1 MMKLTFSG
9 DLALNNLFL
18 DNLDIDNFST
28 DLNDLFINS
37 DLNIVN
43 LEAPIVNK
51 LNPIDKIGTHL
62 STDGRICDFLSK
74 INTDLVTLAN
84 NHILDHGVSG
94 LENTISNLDKS
105 KINYLGAGSD
115 LYSASKAFI
124 VDKNNI
130 KVGIL
135 NIAENEFSNSYNN
148 SPGANPLDIISN
160 SQQIINTKKNVD
172 KLILVVHGGIE
183 LYSLPTPRFKKL
195 LRYFADIGA
204 DTIISHH
211 THRYNG
217 YEVYNDTPIFYGLG
231 NFFFP
236 NVNDNDYEWSL
247 GVTVELNI
255 DSNKN
260 ISFLT
265 HPFLQNYKSS
275 HQINIL
281 KENALSDFRMREN
294 KINQIILNDSLLNQ
308 KFDLFFNQ
316 IKNNYN
322 HFLQPYTSKIFHKLY
337 SLGIIP
343 SFLNNKFKKRLYL
356 NIIRC
361 EAHREILLKLLKKN

>member
-1 MMKLTFSG
+1 MKLTFSG
-9 DLALNNLFL
+9 DLALNNSFL
-18 DNLDIDNFST
+18 DNLDINNCST
-28 DLNDLFINS
+28 DLNDLFIDS

-51 LNPIDKIGTHL
+51 LNPIDKIGIHL
-62 STDGRICDFLSK
+62 STDDRICDFLSK

-124 VDKNNI
+124 FDKNNI

-148 SPGANPLDIISN
+148 SPGANPLDIIYN
-160 SQQIINTKKNVD
+160 SKQIINTKKSVD

-204 DTIISHH
+204 DAIISHH

-236 NVNDNDYEWSL
+236 SVNDNDYEWSL

-255 DSNKN
+255 DCNKN

-275 HQINIL
+275 YQINVL

-322 HFLQPYTSKIFHKLY
+322 HFLQPYTSKILHKLY

-361 EAHREILLKLLKKN
+361 EAHREMLLKLLREN